1 MSAGP
6 RWPCFRKCPQTF
18 KGLEGIC
25 GMERGKSVVF
35 FMLYFSV
42 AVEIR

>member
-1 MSAGP
+1 LTVLSQMPANL
-6 RWPCFRKCPQTF
+6 Q
-18 KGLEGIC
+18 GLEGIC
-25 GMERGKSVVF
+25 GIGKGEKRRL

>member
-1 MSAGP
+1 MPANL
-6 RWPCFRKCPQTF
+6 Q
-18 KGLEGIC
+18 GLEGIC

>member
-1 MSAGP
+1 MP
-6 RWPCFRKCPQTF
+6 VNLQ
-18 KGLEGIC
+18 GLEGIC

-35 FMLYFSV
+35 FILYFSV